1 MSVGD
6 SEVIETRLQD

>member
-6 SEVIETRLQD
+6 SMG